1 MRSFPEEKE
10 LQNTANA
17 DVVRVLKKG
26 VSYPIIA
33 RDVDEPSVVK
43 AYRHGWLQYK
53 LVYGAQKAYFFPSSI
68 HLG

>member
-1 MRSFPEEKE
+1 MLSFPGEKE

-33 RDVDEPSVVK
+33 RDVDESSVEEANK
-43 AYRHGWLQYK
+43 RGWLQSE
-53 LVYGAQKAYFFPSSI
+53 LVYGDQKIYFFPSPI